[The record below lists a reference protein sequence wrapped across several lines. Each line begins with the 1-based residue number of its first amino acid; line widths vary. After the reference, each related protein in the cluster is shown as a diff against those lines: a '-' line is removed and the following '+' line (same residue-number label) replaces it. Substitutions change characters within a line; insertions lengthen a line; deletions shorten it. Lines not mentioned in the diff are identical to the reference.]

1 MRKLLFSAWACLA
14 GVAGADVVV
23 DAGATHDVTASSDAT
38 QTGNVFFS
46 ADAHKLEK
54 DGAGAWTLPASQV
67 MAPGGPAVV
76 GVRAGALNLTA
87 GSPGDLP
94 IPTEA
99 LNKAALWFDAA
110 KADSRVEE
118 TGPRNTGVATWYDAR
133 ERQDAAGDWGRRY
146 HCATARTSWLTN
158 EVTGA
163 KEILYPVAKT
173 YADRPGLT
181 YVDFNGRKSGSW
193 MGFLTPA
200 RANQSGNIEQ
210 VRHVFLA
217 GYVSDAWGFVLGS
230 ATSPTWHPSNT
241 EGSLGWIAS
250 ANSASPAL
258 FAGRSTWN
266 GKGFDE
272 AATTV
277 PKGPYVYSWEAGDL
291 TAVLSNFFNDR
302 NLWLPN
308 YFRCGGDSLGEVLV
322 FTNRLTALEREQV
335 SAYMLRKWGGPAT
348 APAFDVRTARGAS
361 VAVGTGVKAAVSGS
375 GTLRLETE
383 NAAQA
388 YSQTADFAG
397 ATRVAASAAKLV
409 AAQPRLA
416 LEAGDA
422 YAVMR
427 DNYDVLGFARTTD
440 AAKTAAGEAALNLAA
455 SAAVRVDALPE
466 SVKKVSVSGAGELVL
481 GAARAPD
488 GIRPVAGEVY
498 ATMPNADME
507 EWTGSASATGFGTA
521 GATSYHWKLVSTT
534 TVNYF
539 LNMPACASVGHW
551 TLDGGNKAN
560 FRWSDYPCQGRN
572 VMLLKQGCVVEN
584 TVTFPEDGDYELTFL
599 SFGRMDG
606 GLNQY
611 AGGWVKMSL
620 VNGPGADVA
629 IGTAF
634 GYVGTSTQHQRF
646 RVRGV
651 KKGAYTFRLDHA
663 VGTGDAHTA
672 LDDFRFRLV
681 TDIPS
686 ETVVRPPNADFEQV
700 DMTWGGRLLR
710 NAGNVPAGWTLTSST
725 ADPDV
730 CVITRGMSNAGYRG
744 GSAYGGV
751 QLALYGPGGSATS
764 GEFTLPAGTWKL
776 RLRRANFSNTEG
788 VTYRV
793 NNKAPN
799 TSSGVTAVLL
809 DGEQELS
816 FGTSGSSAG
825 GTMAQVQLP
834 AAVTL
839 AEPRTVRLRLKE
851 SVSNAS
857 QLPTVIV
864 DDVELVRQGLDGE
877 LLRNGTFADESVWVR
892 RTNKNFST
900 EANSNKTWKS
910 QSNIWDP
917 CRQAAGAYAY
927 GNTYGV
933 NRLAL
938 DLCQCGSA
946 EQTVD
951 FPAAGAYRLAFSARS
966 RFWVNANAAPG
977 RTWGGNQARFFLVD
991 AAGATNEIY
1000 RTPSL
1005 YSTNFVFRNVLF
1017 DVPAAG
1023 TYTFGIQGVNGM
1035 TLPDGTLAKV
1045 GYSAEDVEL
1054 FVDQVSVT
1062 PADDA
1067 AFGLDEKLV
1076 LALADTAKL
1085 RLDFAGTNEVQ
1096 ALKLGGRSV
1105 AGYVDASHPSG
1116 LVLGTGCL
1124 FIRPRCTVL
1133 ILR

>member
-1 MRKLLFSAWACLA
+1 MGDVTVSADTTQTETVFFAPDAGRLEKVGA
-14 GVAGADVVV
+14 GV
-23 DAGATHDVTASSDAT
+23 
-38 QTGNVFFS
+38 
-46 ADAHKLEK
+46 
-54 DGAGAWTLPASQV
+54 WTLPTAKVVKSDG
-67 MAPGGPAVV
+67 AAVV
-76 GVRAGALNLTA
+76 GVREGALSLTVESA
-87 GSPGDLP
+87 TDLP
-94 IPTEA
+94 VPAEA
-99 LNKAALWFDAA
+99 LNRAALWFDAT

-133 ERQDAAGDWGRRY
+133 ETKDAVGEWGRRFY
-146 HCATARTSWLTN
+146 CATARTSWLTN
-158 EVTGA
+158 EVSGA
-163 KEILYPVAKT
+163 KEVLYPVAKT

-200 RANQSGNIEQ
+200 RANQSGNIGQ
-210 VRHVFLA
+210 VRHVFVS

-230 ATSPTWHPSNT
+230 FSAPTWHPSNT
-241 EGSLGWIAS
+241 DGSLGWTAS
-250 ANSASPAL
+250 ANSAGLAL

-272 AATTV
+272 AKTTV

-291 TAVLSNFFNDR
+291 TAVVGNFFNDR

-308 YFRCGGDSLGEVLV
+308 YFRAGGDSIGEVLI

-335 SAYMLRKWGGPAT
+335 SAYMLRKWGGSAA
-348 APAFDVRTARGAS
+348 APTFDVRTASGTF
-361 VAVGTGVKAAVSGS
+361 VAVGAGVTAEVSGS
-375 GTLRLETE
+375 GTLNLAAE
-383 NAAQA
+383 NAVQP
-388 YSQTADFAG
+388 YSQKADFAG
-397 ATRVAASAAKLV
+397 ATRVAATSAKLV

-416 LEAGDA
+416 LEAGDN
-422 YAVMR
+422 YTVTR
-427 DNYDVLGFARTTD
+427 DSYDVLGFARTTD
-440 AAKTAAGEAALNLAA
+440 TAKAAAGEAALNLAA
-455 SAAVRVDALPE
+455 SASVRVDALPE
-466 SVKKVSVSGAGELVL
+466 TVKKVSVSGAGELVL
-481 GAARAPD
+481 GAARAAE
-488 GIRPVAGEVY
+488 GIRPVAGEIY

-507 EWTGSASATGFGTA
+507 EWTGSASAKGFSADGTV
-521 GATSYHWKLVSTT
+521 YDHWKLVSHKQTS
-534 TVNYF
+534 YF
-539 LNMPACASVGHW
+539 LNMPACAAVGHW

-572 VMLLKQGCVVEN
+572 VMVLKQGCVVEN

-606 GLNQY
+606 NLNQY

-646 RVRGV
+646 FVRGV

-663 VGTGDAHTA
+663 VGSGDAHTA
-672 LDDFRFRLV
+672 LDDFKFRLM

-686 ETVVRPPNADFEQV
+686 ETIIRPPNADFEQV
-700 DMTWGGRLLR
+700 DMTWAGRLLR
-710 NAGNVPAGWTLTSST
+710 NAGNKPAGWTLTSST
-725 ADPDV
+725 TDPDV
-730 CVITRGMSNAGYRG
+730 CVVTRGIANAAYRG
-744 GSAYGGV
+744 GGVHGGV

-764 GEFTLPAGTWKL
+764 AEFTLPAGTWKL
-776 RLRRANFSNTEG
+776 RLRRANFSNTEN
-788 VTYRV
+788 VSYRV
-793 NNKAPN
+793 DNKAPN

-816 FGTSGSSAG
+816 FGTCASSVG

-834 AAVTL
+834 TAIRLT
-839 AEPRTVRLRLKE
+839 EPRTVRVRLKE
-851 SVSNAS
+851 SVTNAS
-857 QLPTVIV
+857 QLPTVLV
-864 DDVELVRQGLDGE
+864 DDIELVRQGADGE
-877 LLRNGTFADESVWVR
+877 LLRNGTFADDSVWVR
-892 RTNKNFST
+892 KTNRNFLT

-910 QSNIWDP
+910 QSNIWNP
-917 CRQAAGAYAY
+917 CRQAANAYAY

-933 NRLAL
+933 NQLAL
-938 DLCQCGSA
+938 DLCQCASA

-951 FPAAGAYRLAFSARS
+951 FPAPGAYRLAFSARS

-991 AAGATNEIY
+991 AAGVTNEFY

-1005 YSTNFVFRNVLF
+1005 YSTNFVFRNLLF
-1017 DVPAAG
+1017 NVPAAG

-1045 GYSAEDVEL
+1045 GYTAEDCEL
-1054 FVDQVSVT
+1054 FIDQVSVT
-1062 PADDA
+1062 PVTDA
-1067 AFGLDEKLV
+1067 ALDMDEKLE
-1076 LALADTAKL
+1076 LALADTATL

-1096 ALKLGGRSV
+1096 SLKLGGKAV
-1105 AGYVDASHPSG
+1105 VGYVDATHASG
-1116 LVLGTGCL
+1116 LVTGTGCL
-1124 FIRPRCTVL
+1124 FIRPRGTVL
-1133 ILR
+1133 MLR